1 MNVLVIGGAGY
12 IGSHAVL
19 ELCENGHDVT
29 VFDNLSSGHLLNIDS
44 QAEFIQGDILKN
56 DDLKN
61 VFNGKFEAKKV
72 RTGAPGNVLCCH
84 FCSLCALVGSWKRA
98 DTIYMKRLFQSR
110 C

>member
-44 QAEFIQGDILKN
+44 RAESFREIFLKMMILRMFLMEILRQYFILQ
-56 DDLKN
+56 
-61 VFNGKFEAKKV
+61 
-72 RTGAPGNVLCCH
+72 H
-84 FCSLCALVGSWKRA
+84 
-98 DTIYMKRLFQSR
+98 
-110 C
+110 